1 MSLIFLLGAFDVKIN
16 KIGLMGAMTEEI
28 ALFSQYISQTTTEEL
43 AGITFVLGAWDGIP
57 IVLCKSGVGKV
68 NAAICA
74 QLLIQKYEVEC
85 ILFTGVAGAVNPN
98 LEIGDVVIS
107 TDCMHHD
114 MDVTALGFTKGI
126 IPFASQSIFPANP
139 ALVEEAFQAGE
150 QLYPGN
156 ISRGRVLSGDQFIA
170 NRNKVRELHQNFQGD
185 CVEMEG
191 AAVGQV
197 CHMNQVP
204 FVILRSMSD
213 KADGSAHMNFTEFTQ
228 LASERSAALVQRM
241 ILRLK

>member
-1 MSLIFLLGAFDVKIN
+1 MSLIFLLGAFDVLVN

-43 AGITFVLGAWDGIP
+43 AGITFVLGAWEEIP

-68 NAAICA
+68 NAATCA
-74 QLLIQKYEVEC
+74 QLLIQKYDVDC
-85 ILFTGVAGAVNPN
+85 ILFTGVAGAVNPV

-114 MDVTALGFTKGI
+114 MDVTALGFGKGI

-139 ALVEEAFQAGE
+139 ALVEAAFQAGE
-150 QLYPGN
+150 QLYPGK
-156 ISRGRVLSGDQFIA
+156 IRRGRVLSGDQFIA
-170 NRNKVRELHQNFQGD
+170 NRNKVRELQQNFQGD

-228 LASERSAALVQRM
+228 LASERSAALVQKL